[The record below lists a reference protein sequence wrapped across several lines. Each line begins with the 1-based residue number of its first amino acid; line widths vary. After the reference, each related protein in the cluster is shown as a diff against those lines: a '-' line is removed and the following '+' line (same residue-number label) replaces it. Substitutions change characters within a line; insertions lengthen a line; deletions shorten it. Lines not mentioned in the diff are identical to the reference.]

1 MMNEEIRHQILVFLS
16 DKIRQV
22 ENDKR
27 LSEMLKAQKVLDL
40 CNAMDEI
47 EDFKK
52 PQKEEFSHLVV

>member
-1 MMNEEIRHQILVFLS
+1 MNEEIRHQILVFLS

-40 CNAMDEI
+40 CNAMDEL
-47 EDFKK
+47 EGLERPKK
-52 PQKEEFSHLVV
+52 EQFSHLVV